1 MRVRDSA
8 STSGLSLRSFAEI
21 SSNPV
26 AFDLQNLG
34 SSAKTCFGVV
44 LFKNKIFVSFSKKF
58 FEGFFN
64 FRPPSTKTWPNFCEK
79 GVKHFCYSWGHWTRW
94 SEDVLCCAPLTRDVS
109 PLLYSF
115 VSQAYVRN
123 TAQVREKLVRLDKF

>member
-1 MRVRDSA
+1 MTATFTTKRLVLIMFPKY
-8 STSGLSLRSFAEI
+8 TVQTMG
-21 SSNPV
+21 SN
-26 AFDLQNLG
+26 G
-34 SSAKTCFGVV
+34 
-44 LFKNKIFVSFSKKF
+44 
-58 FEGFFN
+58 EG
-64 FRPPSTKTWPNFCEK
+64 
-79 GVKHFCYSWGHWTRW
+79 GHWTRW

>member
-1 MRVRDSA
+1 MFRAFVCLTSYNQTPVSRVE
-8 STSGLSLRSFAEI
+8 L
-21 SSNPV
+21 
-26 AFDLQNLG
+26 
-34 SSAKTCFGVV
+34 SSAT
-44 LFKNKIFVSFSKKF
+44 FKKDGI
-58 FEGFFN
+58 
-64 FRPPSTKTWPNFCEK
+64 
-79 GVKHFCYSWGHWTRW
+79 GHWTRW